1 MSHIHDDRYILSI
14 DILMVFLSEN
24 FCNKSELNGAI
35 FCKEKRRKND
45 EKFLLTWTN
54 FVEFSFFNAGD
65 DIFYIKPQTK

>member
-1 MSHIHDDRYILSI
+1 
-14 DILMVFLSEN
+14 MVPF
-24 FCNKSELNGAI
+24 

-65 DIFYIKPQTK
+65 DIFYIEPQAE